1 MDTRTR
7 SFEFD
12 VVGMGLNAVDHIC
25 VIPRFPRYEEK
36 LKMSDFIRAGGGQ
49 VASALVACSR
59 WGLRTKYVGKI
70 GGDEMGDF
78 SYSTLANEGVDLSDV
93 VRVEG
98 ALNQFAFILV
108 DARTG
113 ERTII
118 WRRDE
123 GLEIRPDEVPA
134 DAVKQGRFLLV
145 DGHDAPAA
153 ARAASEASR
162 AGVRVVV
169 DAETVKAGTQDLV
182 ENAQFV
188 VCSQEF
194 PHAFTGEKDIE
205 SALEKIRDAGPA
217 CVVSTLGKDGA
228 LGLSQAGFTRSR
240 GFRVDCVDSTGAG
253 DVFHGAFIY
262 GLSAGW
268 EFNRILDF
276 SNAAAAL
283 NCTVIGARG
292 GIRPVD
298 EIFDLIKRGKRW

>member
-1 MDTRTR
+1 MPERKAP
-7 SFEFD
+7 FQFD

-25 VIPRFPRYEEK
+25 VVPRFPRYEEK
-36 LKMSDFIRAGGGQ
+36 LRMTAFKRAGGGQ

-59 WGLRTKYVGKI
+59 WGLKTKYIGKI

-78 SYSTLANEGVDLSDV
+78 SYAALADEAVDLTHV
-93 VRVEG
+93 VRVQG

-123 GLEIRPDEVPA
+123 GLEISPDEVPA
-134 DAVKQGRFLLV
+134 DALKQGRFLLL
-145 DGHDAPAA
+145 DGHDADAA
-153 ARAASEASR
+153 ARAAAIASE

-169 DAETVKAGTQDLV
+169 DAETVKPGTGDLIR
-182 ENAQFV
+182 AARYV
-188 VCSQEF
+188 VCSQDF
-194 PHAFTGEKDIE
+194 PHAFTDEPDIG
-205 SALEKIRDAGPA
+205 SALKGIRDAGPE

-228 LGLSQAGFTRSR
+228 VGLSEAGFVRSR
-240 GFRVDCVDSTGAG
+240 GFKVDCIDSTGAG

-262 GLSAGW
+262 GLEMGW
-268 EFNRILDF
+268 ELERILDF

-292 GIRPVD
+292 GIRPAA
-298 EIFDLIKRGKRW
+298 EIFDLIETGQRW